1 MNKKELISELS
12 ARTGASRKM
21 ATDVI
26 DAFADVVGEKL
37 ASGELVKLV
46 GFGTFEVSERKSRKG
61 INPRTKQ
68 VIEIAGGKVPKFR
81 PGKELKEKI
90 K

>member
-1 MNKKELISELS
+1 MVNKKELISELS

-68 VIEIAGGKVPKFR
+68 VIEIAGGDRKSVV
-81 PGKELKEKI
+81 
-90 K
+90 